1 MQLPA
6 IRFKTETIPKIW
18 VFPLETKHPYENY
31 ILVWETKQG
40 KTYIQTPKTEQRN
53 IIKKTKKAEEEI
65 DHFLDQKGMRVLLNR
80 SHPRKRIKE
89 ITTATYRIL
98 AETIIQKEF
107 THERL
112 YDKSQPEKH
121 WQHRKL
127 RPRKKNVS
135 SSKKWASDQAIQ
147 ISGEDF
153 NALFGVEYLVNGIQE
168 FLIDPKTKE
177 IEYNFVD
184 VREDIEGYGFSAET
198 GEDFLT
204 LYAKPYREEIINEI
218 EDRLNI
224 HETDKLQKLRNEIF
238 EKEKE

>member
-53 IIKKTKKAEEEI
+53 IIKETKNAEEEI
-65 DHFLDQKGMRVLLNR
+65 DHFLDQNGMRVLLNR

-112 YDKSQPEKH
+112 YDKNQPEKH
-121 WQHRKL
+121 
-127 RPRKKNVS
+127 
-135 SSKKWASDQAIQ
+135 
-147 ISGEDF
+147 
-153 NALFGVEYLVNGIQE
+153 
-168 FLIDPKTKE
+168 
-177 IEYNFVD
+177 
-184 VREDIEGYGFSAET
+184 
-198 GEDFLT
+198 
-204 LYAKPYREEIINEI
+204 
-218 EDRLNI
+218 
-224 HETDKLQKLRNEIF
+224 
-238 EKEKE
+238 